1 MKISRRKIQDYILHI
16 LRRCSHSLDLH
27 THTHTHTHTHK
38 HTHTNT
44 LQHTTTQHNQ
54 HTKTPHNQGLLES
67 VRGAPCVLNPPA
79 GVGRGRQE
87 CLRGTVGEWVGGR
100 VLVIPYPPLPTRL
113 PFPLQV
119 SPYPRII
126 YFSLPFLLPSSSP
139 SLSLSPLS
147 HSPPTSRLCLCF
159 PSLSPLRPS
168 LNSPLLAGEGRVIA
182 AFSSPFPF
190 PLHLY
195 CSYNVRPLFSHLPLP
210 LSLLIS
216 LSISSFP
223 LSLFLSVF
231 LSLSLS
237 LTHTLSLSLSFS
249 LAFFSQVLH
258 YISSS

>member
-1 MKISRRKIQDYILHI
+1 MVGS
-16 LRRCSHSLDLH
+16 
-27 THTHTHTHTHK
+27 
-38 HTHTNT
+38 
-44 LQHTTTQHNQ
+44 
-54 HTKTPHNQGLLES
+54 
-67 VRGAPCVLNPPA
+67 
-79 GVGRGRQE
+79 GRGGPE
-87 CLRGTVGEWVGGR
+87 VG
-100 VLVIPYPPLPTRL
+100 PTPSRL

-126 YFSLPFLLPSSSP
+126 YFSVPFLLPSSSP

-223 LSLFLSVF
+223 LSLFLSVS

-237 LTHTLSLSLSFS
+237 LFLSFLSRFLLTSPPLSLSISVRRN
-249 LAFFSQVLH
+249 FFTRFL
-258 YISSS
+258 